1 MHELKCASS
10 NTTAEAPHTATYPPD
25 TPDPYSDDS
34 APSVNRNPVNVGH
47 LRAPIETKEAA
58 PVSLCPLEPRVCR
71 AAAHREAGDAIDR
84 DAVSADLD
92 EARDGDVFFTTF
104 QSCS

>member
-1 MHELKCASS
+1 M
-10 NTTAEAPHTATYPPD
+10 
-25 TPDPYSDDS
+25 
-34 APSVNRNPVNVGH
+34 NRNPVNVGH

-92 EARDGDVFFTTF
+92 EARDGVCVLYVKGYESRGDLPLSELDHMPRRARRIEMALGV
-104 QSCS
+104 